1 MGDSAEHQRQADHNR
16 WVHGAYDYRTQAAQR
31 AADAARE
38 RERRESWSMPSWS
51 PPSTG
56 AGSGDGFTV
65 IAALL
70 LFAAGVVAVYYA
82 VLFIMQVY
90 LHGTAP
96 YPYFFEALTTRFSF
110 TLLLYLVLFLA
121 AQAVPFFLFVRP
133 WSALTGLIY
142 IGAMPVVTVGVATA
156 AQYVLEFGAP
166 LYDLRPAVAALGAGL
181 PADMRL
187 PFDVDASIIAAGMPR
202 YLVGVPAGIIAFYI
216 LREVFRYLMGAAAAA
231 LDWSR
236 RQFAWAHETT
246 LGKGVLVLIAV
257 IFLIA
262 CAKLIT
268 VPVRMPFGVQTAGPI
283 LVGMIYGWLLAGIA
297 VAGWL
302 AAALIGLPVLPVA
315 NLQPKDLLG
324 PYAGFVIG
332 LILAAAV
339 AGLRETRPRFG
350 NLLGVAIGANALFIG
365 CGLAWLWYA
374 DGWTVSQLWSRGFTP
389 FLMGLFGNATL
400 AACLF
405 YAGHLVDLHSEK

>member
-1 MGDSAEHQRQADHNR
+1 MGDSADHQRQADHNR
-16 WVHGAYDYRTQAAQR
+16 WVHGAYDYRTQSAQQ

-38 RERRESWSMPSWS
+38 RERRASWSMPSWS
-51 PPSTG
+51 PPSSGT
-56 AGSGDGFTV
+56 GSGDGFTV

-70 LFAAGVVAVYYA
+70 LFAAGVAAVYYT
-82 VLFIMQVY
+82 VLFIFQVY

-110 TLLLYLVLFLA
+110 TLLLYLMLFLA

-142 IGAMPVVTVGVATA
+142 VVALPAVTVAVATA
-156 AQYVLEFGAP
+156 ARYALEFGAP
-166 LYDLRPAVAALGAGL
+166 VHDLRPAVAALGAGL

-187 PFDVDASIIAAGMPR
+187 PFDVDARIIAAGMPR
-202 YLVGVPAGIIAFYI
+202 YLIGVPAGIVAFYI
-216 LREVFRYLMGAAAAA
+216 LREIFRYVMWAAAVA

-246 LGKGVLVLIAV
+246 LGKGVLVLVAIG
-257 IFLIA
+257 FLIV
-262 CAKLIT
+262 CAKLLA
-268 VPVRMPFGVQTAGPI
+268 VPVRMPLGVQTAGLI

-297 VAGWL
+297 AAGWL
-302 AAALIGLPVLPVA
+302 AAALIGFPVLPVA
-315 NLQPKDLLG
+315 TLQAKDLLG
-324 PYAGFVIG
+324 PYAGFVVG

-339 AGLRETRPRFG
+339 AGLREARPRFG

-374 DGWTVSQLWSRGFTP
+374 DNWTVSQLWSRGFAP
-389 FLMGLFGNATL
+389 FVIGLLGNAAA

-405 YAGHLVDLHSEK
+405 YAGHLVELYAEE